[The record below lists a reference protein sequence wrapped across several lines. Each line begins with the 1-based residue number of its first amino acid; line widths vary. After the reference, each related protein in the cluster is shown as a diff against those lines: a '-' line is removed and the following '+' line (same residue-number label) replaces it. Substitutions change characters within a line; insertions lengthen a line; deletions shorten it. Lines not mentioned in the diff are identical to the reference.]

1 MDVPSRATL
10 LKTIACEMKFPE
22 FKPVKEWS
30 EERDR
35 RGVRKNLHE
44 MLPDKRPVRNY
55 AMLESDCLTNRTF
68 NRRNYREV
76 PSSTSTTSSTSH
88 SCNSRRSCGHEVSD
102 FPILPHW
109 EARRLVGSITPK
121 IISTASTI
129 AGLACIEFI
138 KVRGISDRIF
148 IATNN
153 FQVQLGY
160 TKLAPAEQQQRE
172 LKYRRFPRK

>member
-30 EERDR
+30 KERDNEEFA
-35 RGVRKNLHE
+35 KINE

-55 AMLESDCLTNRTF
+55 AILESDCLTNRTF

-102 FPILPHW
+102 FPMCRTGRP
-109 EARRLVGSITPK
+109 E
-121 IISTASTI
+121 
-129 AGLACIEFI
+129 
-138 KVRGISDRIF
+138 D
-148 IATNN
+148 
-153 FQVQLGY
+153 
-160 TKLAPAEQQQRE
+160 
-172 LKYRRFPRK
+172 